1 MDFMNSILSKKQV
14 NKILRLLKVLSNV
27 IMKRGVF
34 ILLVFLGNLEIQ

>member
-1 MDFMNSILSKKQV
+1 MNSILSKKQV